1 MQVIISTW
9 SSFSE
14 KWCLSHIHVN
24 ILNFQNLTP
33 DITRLRFLNLIINL
47 CKFNLN
53 LIITSVTLL
62 ISNFNL
68 CVPLSPFTRELFYIP
83 EKKPFVYE
91 KKNRI
96 FSSFNCANLS
106 FLKLMCIPFS
116 RKLFPISK
124 KGKHLFIKKIII
136 IKKKQNI
143 FFIKR
148 CQCFSRCFTNL
159 MSHKFTFIQI
169 VG

>member
-91 KKNRI
+91 KKTEYSLHLTVQI
-96 FSSFNCANLS
+96 FRFSNLCAS
-106 FLKLMCIPFS
+106 
-116 RKLFPISK
+116 LFPENYFLYRK
-124 KGKHLFIKKIII
+124 KESIYLLKK
-136 IKKKQNI
+136 
-143 FFIKR
+143 
-148 CQCFSRCFTNL
+148 
-159 MSHKFTFIQI
+159 
-169 VG
+169 